1 MRGDGGGLVE
11 GAPAAGG
18 GLYAPRTLQRRR
30 PSRYHPHPRFP
41 PPTHFPDSALQYTQ
55 ASVQECS
62 KAGYRNEAQAR
73 QDHVSPCV
81 PPTPPPYTPPP
92 SHSSQPSDLPCLL
105 SCPLSPYSL
114 LTASAP
120 LSHAPAPPS
129 IHTRHHPLSPTALS
143 QAFNRSVQCRLA
155 SDAGEGP
162 GRELEQV
169 PHPAPQPSRPESV
182 ALVTS
187 PVCTALI
194 SPVLFLLFPR
204 YFVHAPDLHSAPR
217 TVAVFP
223 LTPPL

>member
-1 MRGDGGGLVE
+1 ME

-120 LSHAPAPPS
+120 LSHAPAPLDTHAPPS
-129 IHTRHHPLSPTALS
+129 SFTYCSLAGLQPQRPVPTRLRRRRGPWP
-143 QAFNRSVQCRLA
+143 R
-155 SDAGEGP
+155 AGAGP
-162 GRELEQV
+162 
-169 PHPAPQPSRPESV
+169 PSRPPTLTPRICG
-182 ALVTS
+182 AGH
-187 PVCTALI
+187 
-194 SPVLFLLFPR
+194 FPR
-204 YFVHAPDLHSAPR
+204 LYSPHLPCSAPPVPTLLHPCTR
-217 TVAVFP
+217 PPFRAPHGRRLPSHAAP
-223 LTPPL
+223 LRP